1 MLEQI
6 FLDKI
11 WEKKLRS
18 ELKKNYMK
26 SLSAFLK
33 AEIKKKKYIYPPG
46 RKIFEAFNLTNFKD
60 VKVVILGQD
69 PYHRH
74 GQAHG
79 LSFSVKKG
87 VKSPP
92 SLQNIFQEL
101 YNDLGFKKP
110 NHGNLEK
117 WAKQGVLLLNSIL
130 TVESGKPGSHAN
142 KGWEEFTTKALIHLN
157 SSLTSIVFI
166 LWGNKAK
173 DNVRHI
179 DVKKNLIISSPHPSP
194 FSAKN
199 GFFGSK
205 PFSKT
210 NNFLIKQGLS
220 PIDWD
225 LNE

>member
-1 MLEQI
+1 MKNMPNSD
-6 FLDKI
+6 DKVDQFQ
-11 WEKKLRS
+11 
-18 ELKKNYMK
+18 
-26 SLSAFLK
+26 FLK
-33 AEIKKKKYIYPPG
+33 HRKLQEKEYWNKKTDNP
-46 RKIFEAFNLTNFKD
+46 
-60 VKVVILGQD
+60 
-69 PYHRH
+69 
-74 GQAHG
+74 
-79 LSFSVKKG
+79 
-87 VKSPP
+87 
-92 SLQNIFQEL
+92 
-101 YNDLGFKKP
+101 KP
-110 NHGNLEK
+110 LD
-117 WAKQGVLLLNSIL
+117 SIL